1 MTLQSRSV
9 LTIIFLTT
17 TRFIFFFC
25 KGMLYISVID
35 SGAGISTENQKKL
48 FKEVIQFNPEKLQ
61 SGGGSGFGLYI
72 CKGIVD
78 LHEGFLS
85 VFSEGEGLGSTFTV
99 QLPMEK
105 ASNKVLAEA
114 VVSSCLNRIA
124 SDLSRS
130 QVIRDKQ
137 NSIRHSKGSLRNN
150 KQSSIRDS
158 KGSLRNNKQSSLR
171 DSKESARN
179 NKQSSLRDR
188 QNHSIDVQSSIRSC
202 GQGKVVQG
210 KVVQGKVVNN
220 NPNFTIQ
227 EEIAANQDNGKN
239 ENDSDEK
246 FQVVICI
253 LVTCILMNGN
263 PH

>member
-1 MTLQSRSV
+1 
-9 LTIIFLTT
+9 
-17 TRFIFFFC
+17 
-25 KGMLYISVID
+25 MLYISVID

-48 FKEVIQFNPEKLQ
+48 FKGVIQFNPEKLQ

-105 ASNKVLAEA
+105 MSNKVLSEA
-114 VVSSCLNRIA
+114 VVSSRVRRMA

-130 QVIRDKQ
+130 QAIRDKQ
-137 NSIRHSKGSLRNN
+137 GSIRQGSIRHGSVR
-150 KQSSIRDS
+150 QGSIRQGSVRDRKVSVRDS
-158 KGSLRNNKQSSLR
+158 KGSI
-171 DSKESARN
+171 
-179 NKQSSLRDR
+179 RDR
-188 QNHSIDVQSSIRSC
+188 QNHSIDGQSSIRSSC
-202 GQGKVVQG
+202 QGKVLT
-210 KVVQGKVVNN
+210 NS
-220 NPNFTIQ
+220 PNFASQ
-227 EEIAANQDNGKN
+227 RKMAAKQDNGKH

-246 FQVVICI
+246 FQVLICT
-253 LVTCILMNGN
+253 LVTCILMNVN